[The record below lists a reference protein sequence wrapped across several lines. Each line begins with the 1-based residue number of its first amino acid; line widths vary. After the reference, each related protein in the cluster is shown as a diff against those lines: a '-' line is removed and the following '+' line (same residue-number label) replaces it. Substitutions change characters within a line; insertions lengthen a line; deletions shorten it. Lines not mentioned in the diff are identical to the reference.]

1 MLNHRG
7 AITQDA
13 MHARRTHER
22 SLDTTDAEQSFF
34 ERADHV
40 RTRATRHWGGLE
52 GRIYLDVGRCGL
64 ETSYSLALT
73 LSIAVAT
80 LDFSADSS
88 ADPQTM
94 VPPLAR

>member
-1 MLNHRG
+1 
-7 AITQDA
+7 
-13 MHARRTHER
+13 MHA
-22 SLDTTDAEQSFF
+22 
-34 ERADHV
+34 
-40 RTRATRHWGGLE
+40 RATRHWGGLE

-94 VPPLAR
+94 VPPLTR